1 MIRSVRGLA
10 KKTANS
16 RARQSPRER
25 EKLKRANQVA
35 ALLDREPWLTTVE
48 LSNRTG
54 FSYQQIYKA
63 LKYLGRRAGKGAERR
78 GNNRTAESQ
87 KADLEF
93 AKRVFGVGDYD
104 APKGMQDEAYRSAMK
119 LIGRPGFFY
128 IGETWAVYR
137 DFWEHKEQ
145 GLTFAKGK
153 WRKATANDGVHTSS
167 RRNGA
172 ILDRSTSGR
181 PLRQQRMDANWDDFE
196 DWF

>member
-1 MIRSVRGLA
+1 MVRGVRRFT
-10 KKTANS
+10 KKTGHN
-16 RARQSPRER
+16 RARPNKKAR
-25 EKLKRANQVA
+25 EKLRRAARVA
-35 ALLDREPWLTTVE
+35 ALLDREPWLTNVE
-48 LSNRTG
+48 LSQRTG
-54 FSYQQIYKA
+54 LSYQQVYSA
-63 LKYLGRRAGKGAERR
+63 LKLLGRRAGQATEKR
-78 GNNRTAESQ
+78 GSNRTVESQ